1 MLISRFLPRER
12 REAYTRRCV
21 TRQSVFCENPFCAP
35 FVNKCKKSMS
45 RKFIRGGPLPPANP
59 CDVAEAVEA
68 DVTRGPL
75 PPLLRLRLAV
85 GRDGIQG
92 SNPNAPPRPRP
103 LGPYAALALRF
114 HPRAKLPSSPAII
127 PTPAPARALRSPRPA
142 LPPSHVPLARQGP
155 GPAPPRSVLAPALRT
170 ALRNRQSS
178 T

>member
-1 MLISRFLPRER
+1 MSKFLPKER

-21 TRQSVFCENPFCAP
+21 TRHSVFCENPFCAHI
-35 FVNKCKKSMS
+35 VNKCKKSMS
-45 RKFIRGGPLPPANP
+45 KKFMRG
-59 CDVAEAVEA
+59 
-68 DVTRGPL
+68 GPL

-85 GRDGIQG
+85 GGDGIQR

-127 PTPAPARALRSPRPA
+127 PTPAPARALRCLRPA
-142 LPPSHVPLARQGP
+142 LPTSHVPLARQGP
-155 GPAPPRSVLAPALRT
+155 GPAPPGSVLAPALRT
-170 ALRNRQSS
+170 ALRYRQSS